1 MARFFINRPIFA
13 IVLSLVITLIGAIS
27 IFVLPIEQYPSISA
41 PRVSV
46 NANYLGA
53 NAAVVES
60 AIANAIEQR
69 VNGVE
74 GMVDMR
80 SVSDDNGNYSLNI
93 TFDLSKDPD
102 MAAVDVQNRVA
113 QANASLPSAVLSSGI
128 TIQKQSSNTIMYFAL
143 HSPNGTYDSLF
154 MKNYGSINLVDALK
168 RVDGVSTISEFGPEY
183 SMRIW
188 LKPDKMAQLGI
199 TASDVSNAISSQNI
213 QLPTGSIGQQPSVSE
228 QEFQYSTSIDSQ
240 LSEPEDFKK
249 IILRALPDGSVIRIA
264 DVADVEVDARSSN
277 VVSNLGGKSAAV
289 FAVQLTPEA
298 NSLTAVTEMRRV
310 LESTKSQFP
319 TDLELE
325 IIVDNTTFIKE
336 SLMAVFQTFFEA
348 LLLVL
353 IVVFV
358 FLQNWRA
365 TIIPM
370 LAIPVSLVGTFA
382 VFVLMGFSINT
393 LTMFAMVLAIG
404 LVVDDAIVVVEAVEH
419 HMDENKLSPKEAAYR
434 AMDEVSAPIVA
445 IGFVLASV
453 FIPVAF
459 FGGTIGVLYKQFALT
474 ITISMILS
482 TIVALTL
489 TPALCALIL
498 RPHSDRKENTGVLSR
513 FFGWFNRTFSRL
525 LEGYSN
531 VVRKSLRRLTLWLG
545 ILVVVSASAGTFLTM
560 LPSSFVPEEDQG
572 FFMMAVN
579 LPAASSL
586 NRTQDVLDRLVADLE
601 TMPGVNNVFSVSGFD
616 ILGNSRKSSSGLVG
630 VSLKPW
636 SERKSEETQIRSLI
650 GRVMMI
656 STKYPEAIIIPFNA
670 PALPGA
676 SSTGS
681 LSFVILDQAGT
692 STVQEVEA
700 NVNNFLQAAQA
711 RPEVGRAYTSF
722 STNTPSYKYEIDRD
736 KIAKLGVTYGDALQ
750 TLRVFSGGTEVN
762 DYLQFGRPWKVV
774 MQGAPEYRADIS
786 DLRFFYV
793 RSSNGTL
800 VPLSNLVTY
809 SERTE
814 PTSLNRFNAMRAVTI
829 SGSPAEGASTGDAM
843 RALEEVANETLPTG
857 YTYEW
862 IDQSRDEASAGSST
876 MIVFGLA
883 IVFSFLVLAA
893 LYESWT
899 IPFSILLSVP
909 TALLGASLFQ
919 YIRGLQNDVYMQIG
933 LVMLIGLCAKNAI
946 LIVEYAKLNMDVRG
960 MNVFDA
966 TLAAARLRLRPI
978 LMTSF
983 AFIIG
988 CLPLAIASGAGAG
1001 ARVTMGTSVVGGM
1014 LMVTMLGI
1022 FIVPVLFVAIETL
1035 VERVTGSKK
1044 VTKIDE

>member
-1 MARFFINRPIFA
+1 MARFFINRPVFA
-13 IVLSLVITLIGAIS
+13 IVLSLIITLIGAIS
-27 IFVLPIEQYPSISA
+27 IFALPIEQYPNIA
-41 PRVSV
+41 PPRVSV
-46 NANYLGA
+46 STNYLGA

-60 AIANAIEQR
+60 AIANAIEQKI
-69 VNGVE
+69 NGAE
-74 GMVDMR
+74 GMIDMR
-80 SVSDDNGNYSLNI
+80 SVSDDSGNYSVNI
-93 TFDLSKDPD
+93 TFDLSRDPD

-113 QANASLPSAVLSSGI
+113 QANAALPSAVLSSGVI
-128 TIQKQSSNTIMYFAL
+128 TQKQSANTIMYFAMY
-143 HSPNGTYDSLF
+143 SPNGTYDSLF

-188 LKPDKMAQLGI
+188 LKPDKMAQLKV
-199 TASDVSNAISSQNI
+199 TTSDIANAISTQNI
-213 QLPTGSIGQQPSVSE
+213 QSPTGSIGQQPSVSE

-240 LSEPEDFKK
+240 LSEPEDFRR
-249 IILRALPDGSVIRIA
+249 IIIRALPDGSVIRVG
-264 DVADVEVDARSSN
+264 DVADVEVEARSSSVAGSIN
-277 VVSNLGGKSAAV
+277 GKEAAV

-298 NSLTAVTEMRRV
+298 NSLTAVTEIREV
-310 LESTKSQFP
+310 IESAQAQFP
-319 TDLELE
+319 ADLDLE

-336 SLMAVFQTFFEA
+336 SLASVFQTFFEA

-365 TIIPM
+365 TVIPM
-370 LAIPVSLVGTFA
+370 LAIPVSLIGTFA

-419 HMDENKLSPKEAAYR
+419 HIEENKLSPKEAAFR
-434 AMDEVSAPIVA
+434 AMDEVSDPIVA
-445 IGFVLASV
+445 TAFVLAAV
-453 FIPVAF
+453 FVPVAF
-459 FGGTIGVLYKQFALT
+459 FGGTIGVLYEQFALT
-474 ITISMILS
+474 ITISMFFS

-489 TPALCALIL
+489 TPALCALVL
-498 RPHSDRKENTGVLSR
+498 RPHEERKESTGGLNR
-513 FFGWFNRTFSRL
+513 FFKWFNRNFNKL
-525 LEGYSN
+525 LESYSN
-531 VVRKSLRRLTLWLG
+531 TVRKALKRLALWLVF
-545 ILVVVSASAGTFLTM
+545 LVVIAGCAGGFLKM
-560 LPSSFVPEEDQG
+560 LPTAFVPEEDQG

-579 LPAASSL
+579 LPDASSL
-586 NRTQDVLDRLVADLE
+586 NRTQDVLDRLVGDFKQ
-601 TMPGVNNVFSVSGFD
+601 MPGVENVFSVAGFD
-616 ILGNSRKSSSGLVG
+616 ILGSSRKSSSGLIG

-636 SERKSEETQIRSLI
+636 SERKSSETQISSLI

-656 STKYPEAIIIPFNA
+656 SAKYPEAIIIPFNA

-681 LSFVILDQAGT
+681 LSLVVMDQAGT
-692 STVQEVEA
+692 STVQEVEE
-700 NVNNFLQAAQA
+700 NIKKFLAAAQE
-711 RPEVGRAYTSF
+711 RPEVGRVYTSF
-722 STNTPSYKYEIDRD
+722 STSTPSYKYEIDRD

-750 TLRVFSGGTEVN
+750 TLRVFSGGSEVN
-762 DYLQFGRPWKVV
+762 DYLKFGRTWKVV

-786 DLRFFYV
+786 DLQFYYV
-793 RSSNGTL
+793 RSSNGAL

-809 SERTE
+809 NEITG
-814 PTSLNRFNAMRAVTI
+814 PTSLNRFNALRAVTI
-829 SGSPAEGASTGDAM
+829 NGGPAPGASTGDAM
-843 RALEEVANETLPTG
+843 RALEDVASETLPMG

-862 IDQSRDEASAGSST
+862 VDQSRDEASSGSRS
-876 MIVFGLA
+876 IVVFGLA
-883 IVFSFLVLAA
+883 MVFSFLVLAA

-909 TALLGASLFQ
+909 TGILGASFFQ
-919 YIRGLQNDVYMQIG
+919 TVRGLQNDVYMQIG

-946 LIVEYAKLNMDVRG
+946 LIVEYAKMNLETRG

-966 TLAAARLRLRPI
+966 TVAAARLRLRPI

-983 AFIIG
+983 AFIVG
-988 CLPLAIASGAGAG
+988 CLPLAIAGGAGAG
-1001 ARVTMGTSVVGGM
+1001 ARVAMGTTVVGGM
-1014 LMVTMLGI
+1014 LFVTMLGI

-1035 VERVTGSKK
+1035 VERVTGSKN